1 VGAVVRGKSTVN
13 KLPIEGS
20 HFNGEPRM
28 SKKLLIDFWDATVS
42 AEGIYAIGA
51 AVIMFLVWR
60 VFR

>member
-1 VGAVVRGKSTVN
+1 
-13 KLPIEGS
+13 
-20 HFNGEPRM
+20 M